1 MNKRRRK
8 KKKIPSI
15 LNKRRRVA
23 SLGRSALPPVQLFTC
38 LTFRPACLY
47 IQCCV
52 YVQTSLDHPQQ
63 QLTKDRWI
71 SLMKQG
77 RGRRDCCSK
86 TSSSKVA
93 RRKNSG
99 LQQQRQRVRAL
110 VYNVNYSSDNTQNM
124 CKGSEEEARTGYME
138 EGWAGWT

>member
-1 MNKRRRK
+1 
-8 KKKIPSI
+8 
-15 LNKRRRVA
+15 
-23 SLGRSALPPVQLFTC
+23 
-38 LTFRPACLY
+38 
-47 IQCCV
+47 
-52 YVQTSLDHPQQ
+52 
-63 QLTKDRWI
+63 
-71 SLMKQG
+71 MKQG

-124 CKGSEEEARTGYME
+124 CKGSEEGARTGYIE
-138 EGWAGWT
+138 EG